1 MNIHLL
7 GLPWLKTHKQYLS
20 QAQMQK
26 IIAFPEMMKD
36 YDNYNFIGYDYIV
49 KNSISQTLFID
60 DFSYDEQKYFWI
72 EKLKELQLSI
82 NHCSNY
88 VREVSLDRA
97 KSALEQAFSPKI
109 RDTLI
114 DQYRK
119 KIDELENE

>member
-1 MNIHLL
+1 MLIGSSICLYETELL
-7 GLPWLKTHKQYLS
+7 GYRTMEYLDR
-20 QAQMQK
+20 K
-26 IIAFPEMMKD
+26 IIEIESRLEQYQSEYWDILIELIDNPEKIITD
-36 YDNYNFIGYDYIV
+36 
-49 KNSISQTLFID
+49 KKP
-60 DFSYDEQKYFWI
+60 KYFWI

-97 KSALEQAFSPKI
+97 KSALEQAFTPKI